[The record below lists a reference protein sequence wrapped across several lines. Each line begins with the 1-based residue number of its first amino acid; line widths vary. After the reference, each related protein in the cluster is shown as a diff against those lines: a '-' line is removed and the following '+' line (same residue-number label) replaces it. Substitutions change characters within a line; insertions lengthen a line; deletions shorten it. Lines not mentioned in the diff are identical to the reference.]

1 GRVVAGPRV
10 TPDADRAITVVDTCC
25 GIPREAIRYIFDMFR
40 QVPGSGG
47 GGVGLGLHLARRLL
61 HVLGGTVRVASEVG
75 KGTWFTVTLPLAAR
89 FALRQRRSPPA
100 PLAPSADAA

>member
-1 GRVVAGPRV
+1 VMLGASL
-10 TPDADRAITVVDTCC
+10 TPEGDLAITVADTGC
-25 GIPREAIRYIFDMFR
+25 GIPPEAIRYIFDMFR

-75 KGTWFTVTLPLAAR
+75 KGTCFTVTLPLAAR
-89 FALRQRRSPPA
+89 FALRQRRRPPA